1 MFECRWKMICWESA
15 VKDLARNTVHHVAT
29 TSTSEYSVL
38 SYYCDSSIESQNRSS
53 DFLIFHEDHF
63 QEWFRTNKT
72 CESECQWFDEW

>member
-38 SYYCDSSIESQNRSS
+38 SYYCDSSIES
-53 DFLIFHEDHF
+53 
-63 QEWFRTNKT
+63 
-72 CESECQWFDEW
+72 